1 MRRGSKPLLHMT
13 LLVLYVCDIKT
24 EDEPENIKWSSDNKL
39 QLNLDKTID
48 ITLRSSN
55 VHLEYCQYG
64 STY

>member
-1 MRRGSKPLLHMT
+1 MT
-13 LLVLYVCDIKT
+13 LLVFYVCDIKT
-24 EDEPENIKWSSDNKL
+24 EHEPENIKWSSDNKL

-48 ITLRSSN
+48 ITIRSSN